1 MEGKAAPH
9 FLLTPAQCSQRS
21 DKRVDQATTL
31 LGWVLK
37 LREIFH
43 FIVNGMLAEVAT
55 HLKWR
60 RITEKLAPSLL
71 FYTLTAWGQAP
82 RTAGM
87 APVVEGS
94 VGYCYVNLDVP
105 ATGRGNLN
113 GVDVSLTADFLPR
126 LGIKLDGSYARAGN
140 IFESGQTASALSY
153 MAGPVFYPLQWKRIT
168 VYTHA
173 LLGGARVRGEVDS
186 VAGGYLVGYSNE
198 FAWAAG
204 GGVQYR
210 LTPQTKLQFGA
221 DYLHT
226 AMFGPSI
233 ALQGQNNLR
242 AVASIVWLFGKR
254 KDY

>member
-1 MEGKAAPH
+1 
-9 FLLTPAQCSQRS
+9 
-21 DKRVDQATTL
+21 
-31 LGWVLK
+31 
-37 LREIFH
+37 
-43 FIVNGMLAEVAT
+43 MLAEVAT
-55 HLKWR
+55 NLRWR
-60 RITEKLAPSLL
+60 RIAEKLATSLL
-71 FYTLTAWGQAP
+71 FYTLTAWGQSP

-105 ATGRGNLN
+105 AAGRGNLN
-113 GVDVSLTADFLPR
+113 GADVTLTTDFLPR

-140 IFESGQTASALSY
+140 VLEPRQTATVLSY
-153 MAGPVFYPLQWKRIT
+153 MAGPVFYPLQWRRIT

-173 LLGGARVRGEVDS
+173 LLGGARVSGAVDS
-186 VAGGYLVGYSNE
+186 AIGGYLMGYSNE

-204 GGVQYR
+204 GGLQYR
-210 LTPQTKLQFGA
+210 LTSQTKLQLGA

-226 AMFGPSI
+226 AMFEPTI

-242 AVASIVWLFGKR
+242 TVASIVWLFGKR